1 LIIQVLPGR
10 LARHLPPSSSPSRFT
25 AGASGFLNFSQSLER
40 PDRYCDPSR
49 FDTMP
54 SRPILQAWRNTRSP
68 GCVRCSLSPPESYH
82 AAGSERRLPG
92 LKRFAPQVLAVQL
105 QQVERVHEDVV
116 AFALPAT
123 ALDHLKP
130 ATLANEAERFSGPF
144 GLIRVANKDACTA
157 KSLKWRASV
166 ARCLRTPPQ
175 VAKPLD
181 FRWPLDAAYATA
193 ASLMPLSLALRMA
206 RLGLSTATSTG
217 IEPISPPSKEVPP
230 TPHGGGAGYCP
241 RV

>member
-1 LIIQVLPGR
+1 MLVEPPGKLPRSRLGASPSGSQAVRAAGPGR
-10 LARHLPPSSSPSRFT
+10 PAP
-25 AGASGFLNFSQSLER
+25 AGR
-40 PDRYCDPSR
+40 
-49 FDTMP
+49 T
-54 SRPILQAWRNTRSP
+54 
-68 GCVRCSLSPPESYH
+68 
-82 AAGSERRLPG
+82 
-92 LKRFAPQVLAVQL
+92 
-105 QQVERVHEDVV
+105 VHEDVV

>member
-1 LIIQVLPGR
+1 MPEHEVAR
-10 LARHLPPSSSPSRFT
+10 LRQMLVQPQARKAP
-25 AGASGFLNFSQSLER
+25 
-40 PDRYCDPSR
+40 
-49 FDTMP
+49 
-54 SRPILQAWRNTRSP
+54 
-68 GCVRCSLSPPESYH
+68 H
-82 AAGSERRLPG
+82 AAGWRASPCGSRIGSRRRSWPSRLE
-92 LKRFAPQVLAVQL
+92 
-105 QQVERVHEDVV
+105 QVERVHEDVV

-130 ATLANEAERFSGPF
+130 ATPANEAERFSGPF